1 MMIKSFKT
9 ELNPTQEQATKIRQ
23 TIGVCR
29 FLYNHYIYINKQIYE
44 AMKHL
49 SLSHLNSFV
58 SGYDFDK
65 WINNVL
71 SKREGYEW
79 IKDVSSKARKQSI
92 MNAETAY
99 KKFFKKQSG
108 FPRFKKRNHQDVKAY
123 FPKNHPG
130 DLKVERHRI
139 KVPTLG
145 FVRLKEKGYIPTNAV
160 VKSATVSMKAGRY
173 YISVLCEV
181 MSKKILC
188 ERGNTEGIGVD
199 LGIKEFVVISDGRRF
214 RNINKTKK
222 VKRIK
227 RKLRRQQRRL
237 SRKLNMKLKFR
248 KKGECTKNI
257 EKQVLRVQK
266 LHNRLSNIRN
276 DYIYKTVDSLVKT
289 KPEYIVIEDLNVRG
303 MMKNRHLSRAIGEQC
318 FGKFKEILETK
329 CRQYNIQLRKVSRFF
344 PSSKMCNCCGN
355 IKRNLKLSDRVY
367 ICDKCKYEIDR
378 DLGAAI
384 NLAMA
389 EEYTIIT

>member
-1 MMIKSFKT
+1 MIKSFKT

-49 SLSHLNSFV
+49 GLSHLKSFI

-65 WINNVL
+65 WVNNVL

-79 IKDVSSKARKQSI
+79 IKDVSSKARKQAI

-99 KKFFKKQSG
+99 KCFFKKQSG

-123 FPKNHPG
+123 FPKNNQG
-130 DLKVERHRI
+130 DLIVERHRI
-139 KVPTLG
+139 KVTTLG

-188 ERGNTEGIGVD
+188 EQGNTEGVGVD
-199 LGIKEFVVISDGRRF
+199 LGIKEFAVISDGRRF

-237 SRKLNMKLKFR
+237 SRKYQMKLKSK

-266 LHNRLSNIRN
+266 LHNRLLNIRN
-276 DYIYKTVDSLVKT
+276 DYIYKTVDFLVKT

-318 FGKFKEILETK
+318 FSRFKEILTSK
-329 CRQYNIQLRKVSRFF
+329 CQEHGIQLRRVNRFF

-355 IKRNLKLSDRVY
+355 IKRNLKLSNRIY
-367 ICDKCKYEIDR
+367 ICDKCKYKIDR